1 MIDKEVVGA
10 GVTNKRVIEA
20 LRHTPRHEFIPT
32 NQRRYAYYDMALPIG
47 ASQTISPPFIVAL
60 MTEEIDPQPSDR
72 VLEIGTG
79 SGYQAAVLSPLV
91 KDVYTIEIVEK
102 LGKRAARTLRHLG
115 YDNVHTRIGDGYQGW
130 PERAPFDKIIVT
142 CSPERVPHKLVEQLR
157 EGGRM
162 IIPVGER
169 FRQNLTLLTKVDGK
183 LEIEALRPTLFVPM
197 TGRAEDLREVQP
209 DSSHPTLNNGGFE
222 ERFGDPPQ
230 LVGWHYQ
237 RQLTIV
243 DGEDAKEGETFITFS
258 NTLRGR
264 GAQAL
269 QGFPA
274 DGRKVKRIAISAWV
288 RGEGIVAGTSREEL
302 PAIIVVFYDDLRHEV
317 GTVGIGPWRGTFAWD
332 FFTAKVTVPP
342 ASRAAIIRVGLLG
355 ATGKISFDGVEVHA
369 AK

>member
-1 MIDKEVVGA
+1 
-10 GVTNKRVIEA
+10 
-20 LRHTPRHEFIPT
+20 
-32 NQRRYAYYDMALPIG
+32 
-47 ASQTISPPFIVAL
+47 
-60 MTEEIDPQPSDR
+60 MTEHIDPQPGDR

-79 SGYQAAVLSPLV
+79 SGYQAAVLSPLA
-91 KDVYTIEIVEK
+91 KDVYTIEIVEQ
-102 LGKRAARTLRHLG
+102 LGRRAARTLRRLG
-115 YDNVHTRIGDGYQGW
+115 YDNVHTRIGDGYLGW

-142 CSPERVPHKLVEQLR
+142 CSPERVPRKLVEQLR

-169 FRQNLTLLTKVDGK
+169 FHQNLSLLKKVDGK

-197 TGRAEDLREVQP
+197 TGRAEDSREVLP
-209 DSSHPTLNNGGFE
+209 DGSKPSLHNGGFE

-243 DGEDAKEGETFITFS
+243 DDEHAKEGEAFITFS

-274 DGRKVKRIAISAWV
+274 DGRKVKRITLSAWV
-288 RGEGIVAGTSREEL
+288 RGNGIVAGSRRAEL
-302 PAIIVVFYDDLRHEV
+302 PAIIVVFYDDLRREV
-317 GTVGIGPWRGTFAWD
+317 GTVGIGPWRGTFPWD
-332 FFTAKVTVPP
+332 FFTATVQVP
-342 ASRAAIIRVGLLG
+342 ATSRSAIIRVGLLG
-355 ATGKISFDGVEVHA
+355 ATGEISFDV
-369 AK
+369 KLPDK